1 MSVLSANLIKQFV
14 KETNDTDTKR
24 TPSRYYGVASV
35 LSDGIYVTLDG
46 SRTPTPV
53 SMATD
58 AETGDRVL
66 VEIDDHS
73 ARILQIVDKS
83 STDKVAE
90 KIENADKGVFK
101 DLRVATEY
109 VDTLIAS
116 DITAS
121 SIVADSAKIGTLE
134 TDNVTIKNR
143 LTAAEG
149 SIGTLNTTYL
159 TVAERLTASEA
170 KITTLQSTK
179 IDAATVEANY
189 ATIANLNATNATID
203 TLTSRIGSFEI
214 LTADN
219 FAAVNASIKD
229 LDAEKLGASE
239 AEIKYANVDFSNIG
253 KAAMEYFYANSGLIK
268 NVTVG
273 DATISGEL
281 VGVTIKGDLIEGNTI
296 VADKLVIKGTDGLYY
311 KLNTDGIKTETEQTD
326 YNSLNG
332 QVIRAKSVTAEKIA
346 VEDLVAFGATIG
358 GFKIGDTSIY
368 SGVKETV
375 DNTTRGI
382 YMDNTGQ
389 VSFGDS
395 NNFIKYYKDQNGD
408 YKLEVSA
415 KSIKFGSSG
424 TNVETAISEAQQ
436 KAESAI
442 VSSIEEFYQSDSP
455 TSLSGGNWAI
465 VEPVWIDGKYI
476 WRRTK
481 VTYGNG
487 NVEYSPSETGVCI
500 TGNTGAKGD
509 KGDTG
514 ATGNDGVSVT
524 SVDVQYYKS
533 TSSSSLSGG
542 SWSTSNPGWEN
553 GKYIWSKTVVTYSNG
568 TTDETDPVCLTGAK
582 GSTGNTGAT
591 GETGATGVGVSSIVE
606 EYYRSTS
613 SSSLSGGSWGTTYPG
628 WADGKYIWTR
638 SVITYTDGSSSTT
651 SAVCVTGSKGATGAK
666 GDTGATGKGVT
677 SVDVQYYQST
687 SSTSLS
693 GGSWSTTA
701 PTWANGKY
709 IWSKTVITYTDSTT
723 EETDPVCITGEK
735 GSTGA
740 KGDTGATGKTGAAG
754 IGVSSIVEEYYK
766 SSSSSS
772 LSGGS
777 WSTTYPGWENGKYIW
792 TRSVISYTDGSS
804 NTTTTPVCV
813 TGSKGD
819 TGAQGPKGEQ
829 GIQGIQGPQGERGIQ
844 GPKGDPGEDG
854 SPGKTTYFHIKYSSV
869 SNPTS
874 SSQMT
879 ETPSTYIGTYVDFTE
894 TDSTDPSKY
903 AWSRFSGAQGPKGE
917 QGIAGTNG
925 SDGKTSY
932 LHIAYANSS
941 DGSSGF
947 SVSDST
953 GKLYIGQYTD
963 FNSADSTD
971 YRKYSWTKIKGETG
985 AQGPRGPQGEQ
996 GIQGIQGPK
1005 GEQGIQGIQGEKGNT
1020 GAAGADAIT
1029 MSITASNGLVFNSNS
1044 GVRSTVLTAHVYK
1057 AGAEQTITNAGVC
1070 GTLGSIKWYK
1080 GTSTTAI
1087 KTAKTLT
1094 VSITE
1099 LGEYTARLE
1108 G

>member
-121 SIVADSAKIGTLE
+121 SILADSAKIGTLE

-179 IDAATVEANY
+179 IDASIVEANY

-311 KLNTDGIKTETEQTD
+311 KLNTDGIKTEAEQTD

-389 VSFGDS
+389 ISFGDS
-395 NNFIKYYKDQNGD
+395 KNFIKYYKDQNGD

-415 KSIKFGSSG
+415 KSIKFGTSG
-424 TNVETAISEAQQ
+424 TSVETAISEAQQ

-442 VSSIEEFYQSDSP
+442 ISSIEEFYQSDSP

-465 VEPVWIDGKYI
+465 VEPIWVDGKYI

-487 NVEYSPSETGVCI
+487 NVEYSPSENGVCI

-514 ATGNDGVSVT
+514 VTGNDGVSVT

-591 GETGATGVGVSSIVE
+591 GETGATG
-606 EYYRSTS
+606 
-613 SSSLSGGSWGTTYPG
+613 
-628 WADGKYIWTR
+628 
-638 SVITYTDGSSSTT
+638 
-651 SAVCVTGSKGATGAK
+651 KG
-666 GDTGATGKGVT
+666 
-677 SVDVQYYQST
+677 
-687 SSTSLS
+687 
-693 GGSWSTTA
+693 
-701 PTWANGKY
+701 
-709 IWSKTVITYTDSTT
+709 I
-723 EETDPVCITGEK
+723 
-735 GSTGA
+735 
-740 KGDTGATGKTGAAG
+740 
-754 IGVSSIVEEYYK
+754 SSIVEEYYK
-766 SSSSSS
+766 STSATS

-819 TGAQGPKGEQ
+819 TGAQGPRGPQGEQ

-903 AWSRFSGAQGPKGE
+903 TWSRFSGAQGPKGE

-963 FNSADSTD
+963 FNLEDSTD

-985 AQGPRGPQGEQ
+985 AQGPQGPKGEQ

-1044 GVRSTVLTAHVYK
+1044 GVTSTVLTAHVYK

-1087 KTAKTLT
+1087 KTSKTLT

>member
-121 SIVADSAKIGTLE
+121 SILADSAKIGTLE

-149 SIGTLNTTYL
+149 NIGTLNTTYL

-179 IDAATVEANY
+179 IDATTVEANY

-219 FAAVNASIKD
+219 FAAVNASIKE
-229 LDAEKLGASE
+229 LDAEKLNASE

-311 KLNTDGIKTETEQTD
+311 KLNTDGIKTEAEQTD

-358 GFKIGDTSIY
+358 GFKIGNTSIY

-415 KSIKFGSSG
+415 KSIKFGTSG
-424 TNVETAISEAQQ
+424 TSVETAISEAQQ

-487 NVEYSPSETGVCI
+487 NAEYSPSETGVCI

-514 ATGNDGVSVT
+514 ATGNNGVSVT

-591 GETGATGVGVSSIVE
+591 GETGATG
-606 EYYRSTS
+606 
-613 SSSLSGGSWGTTYPG
+613 
-628 WADGKYIWTR
+628 
-638 SVITYTDGSSSTT
+638 
-651 SAVCVTGSKGATGAK
+651 KG
-666 GDTGATGKGVT
+666 
-677 SVDVQYYQST
+677 
-687 SSTSLS
+687 
-693 GGSWSTTA
+693 
-701 PTWANGKY
+701 
-709 IWSKTVITYTDSTT
+709 I
-723 EETDPVCITGEK
+723 
-735 GSTGA
+735 
-740 KGDTGATGKTGAAG
+740 
-754 IGVSSIVEEYYK
+754 SSIVEEYYK
-766 SSSSSS
+766 STSPTS

-819 TGAQGPKGEQ
+819 TGAQGPRGPKGEQ

-903 AWSRFSGAQGPKGE
+903 TWSRFSGAQGPKGE
-917 QGIAGTNG
+917 QGISGTNG

-963 FNSADSTD
+963 FNSTDSTD

-985 AQGPRGPQGEQ
+985 AQGP
-996 GIQGIQGPK
+996 QGPK
-1005 GEQGIQGIQGEKGNT
+1005 GEQGIQGIQGPQGEQGIQGIQGDKGNT

-1044 GVRSTVLTAHVYK
+1044 GVTSTVLTAHVYK

>member
-121 SIVADSAKIGTLE
+121 SILADSAKIGTLE

-179 IDAATVEANY
+179 IDATIVEANY

-214 LTADN
+214 LTTNN

-229 LDAEKLGASE
+229 LDAEKLDASV

-311 KLNTDGIKTETEQTD
+311 KLNTDGIKTEAEQTD

-346 VEDLVAFGATIG
+346 VKDLVAFGATIG

-389 VSFGDS
+389 ISFGDS

-415 KSIKFGSSG
+415 KSIKFGTSG

-591 GETGATGVGVSSIVE
+591 GA
-606 EYYRSTS
+606 
-613 SSSLSGGSWGTTYPG
+613 
-628 WADGKYIWTR
+628 
-638 SVITYTDGSSSTT
+638 
-651 SAVCVTGSKGATGAK
+651 
-666 GDTGATGKGVT
+666 TGATGKG
-677 SVDVQYYQST
+677 
-687 SSTSLS
+687 
-693 GGSWSTTA
+693 
-701 PTWANGKY
+701 
-709 IWSKTVITYTDSTT
+709 I
-723 EETDPVCITGEK
+723 
-735 GSTGA
+735 
-740 KGDTGATGKTGAAG
+740 
-754 IGVSSIVEEYYK
+754 SSIVEEYYK
-766 SSSSSS
+766 STSATS

-819 TGAQGPKGEQ
+819 TGAQGPRGPKGEQ

-903 AWSRFSGAQGPKGE
+903 TWSRFSGAQGPKGE

-985 AQGPRGPQGEQ
+985 AQGPQGPKGEQ
-996 GIQGIQGPK
+996 GIQGIQGPQ

-1044 GVRSTVLTAHVYK
+1044 GVTSTVLTAHVYK

>member
-1 MSVLSANLIKQFV
+1 MSVLSSNLIKQFV

-121 SIVADSAKIGTLE
+121 SILADSAKIGTLE

-149 SIGTLNTTYL
+149 SIGTLDTTYL

-179 IDAATVEANY
+179 IDATIVEANY

-229 LDAEKLGASE
+229 LDAEKLDASV

-311 KLNTDGIKTETEQTD
+311 KLNTDGIKTEAEQTD

-358 GFKIGDTSIY
+358 GFKIGNTSIY

-415 KSIKFGSSG
+415 KSIKFGTSG
-424 TNVETAISEAQQ
+424 TSVETAISEAQQ

-442 VSSIEEFYQSDSP
+442 ISSIEEFYQSDSP

-465 VEPVWIDGKYI
+465 VEPVWVDGKYI
-476 WRRTK
+476 WRRSK

-591 GETGATGVGVSSIVE
+591 GETGATG
-606 EYYRSTS
+606 
-613 SSSLSGGSWGTTYPG
+613 
-628 WADGKYIWTR
+628 
-638 SVITYTDGSSSTT
+638 
-651 SAVCVTGSKGATGAK
+651 KG
-666 GDTGATGKGVT
+666 
-677 SVDVQYYQST
+677 
-687 SSTSLS
+687 
-693 GGSWSTTA
+693 
-701 PTWANGKY
+701 
-709 IWSKTVITYTDSTT
+709 I
-723 EETDPVCITGEK
+723 
-735 GSTGA
+735 
-740 KGDTGATGKTGAAG
+740 
-754 IGVSSIVEEYYK
+754 SSIVEEYYK
-766 SSSSSS
+766 STSATS

-813 TGSKGD
+813 TGSKGG
-819 TGAQGPKGEQ
+819 TGAQGPRGPQGEQ

-903 AWSRFSGAQGPKGE
+903 TWSRFSGAQGPKGE

-932 LHIAYANSS
+932 LHIAYSNSS

-985 AQGPRGPQGEQ
+985 AQGPQGPKGEQ
-996 GIQGIQGPK
+996 GIQGIQGPQ

-1044 GVRSTVLTAHVYK
+1044 GVTSTVLTAHVYK

>member
-121 SIVADSAKIGTLE
+121 SILADSAKIGTLE

-179 IDAATVEANY
+179 IDATIVEANY

-311 KLNTDGIKTETEQTD
+311 KLNTDGIKTEAEQTD

-424 TNVETAISEAQQ
+424 TSVETAISEAQQ

-591 GETGATGVGVSSIVE
+591 GETGATG
-606 EYYRSTS
+606 
-613 SSSLSGGSWGTTYPG
+613 
-628 WADGKYIWTR
+628 
-638 SVITYTDGSSSTT
+638 
-651 SAVCVTGSKGATGAK
+651 KG
-666 GDTGATGKGVT
+666 
-677 SVDVQYYQST
+677 
-687 SSTSLS
+687 
-693 GGSWSTTA
+693 
-701 PTWANGKY
+701 
-709 IWSKTVITYTDSTT
+709 I
-723 EETDPVCITGEK
+723 
-735 GSTGA
+735 
-740 KGDTGATGKTGAAG
+740 
-754 IGVSSIVEEYYK
+754 SSIVEEYYK
-766 SSSSSS
+766 STSATS

-819 TGAQGPKGEQ
+819 TGAQGPRGPQGEQ

-903 AWSRFSGAQGPKGE
+903 TWSRFSGAQGPKGE

-932 LHIAYANSS
+932 LHIAYSNSS

-985 AQGPRGPQGEQ
+985 AQGPQGPKGEQ
-996 GIQGIQGPK
+996 GIQGIQGPQ

-1044 GVRSTVLTAHVYK
+1044 GVTSTVLTAHVYK
-1057 AGAEQTITNAGVC
+1057 AGAEQTITDAGVC

>member
-121 SIVADSAKIGTLE
+121 SILADSAKIGTLE

-179 IDAATVEANY
+179 IDATTVEANY

-229 LDAEKLGASE
+229 LDAEKLNASE

-311 KLNTDGIKTETEQTD
+311 KLNTDGIKTEAEQTD

-389 VSFGDS
+389 ISFGDS

-415 KSIKFGSSG
+415 KSIKFGTSG

-455 TSLSGGNWAI
+455 TSLSGGKWAI

-533 TSSSSLSGG
+533 SSSSSLSGG

-591 GETGATGVGVSSIVE
+591 GETGATG
-606 EYYRSTS
+606 
-613 SSSLSGGSWGTTYPG
+613 
-628 WADGKYIWTR
+628 K
-638 SVITYTDGSSSTT
+638 
-651 SAVCVTGSKGATGAK
+651 
-666 GDTGATGKGVT
+666 
-677 SVDVQYYQST
+677 
-687 SSTSLS
+687 
-693 GGSWSTTA
+693 
-701 PTWANGKY
+701 
-709 IWSKTVITYTDSTT
+709 
-723 EETDPVCITGEK
+723 
-735 GSTGA
+735 
-740 KGDTGATGKTGAAG
+740 
-754 IGVSSIVEEYYK
+754 GVSSIVEEYYK
-766 SSSSSS
+766 STSATS

-819 TGAQGPKGEQ
+819 TGAQGPKGEQGIQ

-903 AWSRFSGAQGPKGE
+903 TWSRFSGAQGPKGE

-932 LHIAYANSS
+932 LHIAYSNSS

-985 AQGPRGPQGEQ
+985 AQGPQGPKGEQ

-1044 GVRSTVLTAHVYK
+1044 GVTSTVLTAHVYK

-1070 GTLGSIKWYK
+1070 GALGSIKWYK

>member
-1 MSVLSANLIKQFV
+1 MSVLSSNLIKQFV

-121 SIVADSAKIGTLE
+121 SILADSAKIGTLE

-179 IDAATVEANY
+179 IDATIVEANY

-311 KLNTDGIKTETEQTD
+311 KLNTDGIKTEAEQTD

-424 TNVETAISEAQQ
+424 TSVETAISEAQQ

-509 KGDTG
+509 TGDTG

-591 GETGATGVGVSSIVE
+591 GETGATG
-606 EYYRSTS
+606 
-613 SSSLSGGSWGTTYPG
+613 
-628 WADGKYIWTR
+628 
-638 SVITYTDGSSSTT
+638 
-651 SAVCVTGSKGATGAK
+651 KG
-666 GDTGATGKGVT
+666 
-677 SVDVQYYQST
+677 
-687 SSTSLS
+687 
-693 GGSWSTTA
+693 
-701 PTWANGKY
+701 
-709 IWSKTVITYTDSTT
+709 I
-723 EETDPVCITGEK
+723 
-735 GSTGA
+735 
-740 KGDTGATGKTGAAG
+740 
-754 IGVSSIVEEYYK
+754 SSIVEEYYK
-766 SSSSSS
+766 STSATS

-819 TGAQGPKGEQ
+819 TGAQGPRGPQGEQ

-903 AWSRFSGAQGPKGE
+903 TWSRFSGAQGPKGE

-932 LHIAYANSS
+932 LHIAYSNSS

-985 AQGPRGPQGEQ
+985 AQGPQGPKGEQ
-996 GIQGIQGPK
+996 GIQGIQGPQ

-1044 GVRSTVLTAHVYK
+1044 GVTSTVLTAHVYK
-1057 AGAEQTITNAGVC
+1057 AGAEQTITDAGVC

>member
-121 SIVADSAKIGTLE
+121 SILADSAKIGTLE

-179 IDAATVEANY
+179 IDATTVEANY

-229 LDAEKLGASE
+229 LDAEKLNASE

-281 VGVTIKGDLIEGNTI
+281 VGVTIKGNLIEGNTI

-311 KLNTDGIKTETEQTD
+311 KLNTDGIKTEAEQTD

-346 VEDLVAFGATIG
+346 VKDLVAFGATIG

-389 VSFGDS
+389 ISFGDS

-415 KSIKFGSSG
+415 KSIKFGTSG
-424 TNVETAISEAQQ
+424 TSVETAISEAQQ

-476 WRRTK
+476 WRRTE

-500 TGNTGAKGD
+500 TGNTGAQGPQGIQGIQGIQGEKGEQGIQGP

-514 ATGNDGVSVT
+514 ESGTSSYFHIKYSSVANP
-524 SVDVQYYKS
+524 
-533 TSSSSLSGG
+533 TSSSQMTETPS
-542 SWSTSNPGWEN
+542 
-553 GKYIWSKTVVTYSNG
+553 KYIGTYVDN
-568 TTDETDPVCLTGAK
+568 TETDSTDPSKYNWQQLE
-582 GSTGNTGAT
+582 GSQGPR
-591 GETGATGVGVSSIVE
+591 GEQGIPGTN
-606 EYYRSTS
+606 
-613 SSSLSGGSWGTTYPG
+613 GS
-628 WADGKYIWTR
+628 DGKTSYLHIAYAN
-638 SVITYTDGSSSTT
+638 SSDGSSGFSV
-651 SAVCVTGSKGATGAK
+651 SDS
-666 GDTGATGKGVT
+666 TGK
-677 SVDVQYYQST
+677 
-687 SSTSLS
+687 L
-693 GGSWSTTA
+693 
-701 PTWANGKY
+701 Y
-709 IWSKTVITYTDSTT
+709 IGQYTDFNSADSTDYT
-723 EETDPVCITGEK
+723 KYSWTKIKGE
-735 GSTGA
+735 
-740 KGDTGATGKTGAAG
+740 
-754 IGVSSIVEEYYK
+754 
-766 SSSSSS
+766 
-772 LSGGS
+772 
-777 WSTTYPGWENGKYIW
+777 
-792 TRSVISYTDGSS
+792 
-804 NTTTTPVCV
+804 
-813 TGSKGD
+813 
-819 TGAQGPKGEQ
+819 TGAQGPRGPQGEQ

-879 ETPSTYIGTYVDFTE
+879 EIPSTYIGTYVDFTE

-903 AWSRFSGAQGPKGE
+903 TWSRFSGAQGPKGE

-932 LHIAYANSS
+932 LHIAYSNSS

-963 FNSADSTD
+963 FNSVDSTD

-985 AQGPRGPQGEQ
+985 AQGPQGPKGEQ
-996 GIQGIQGPK
+996 GIQGIQGEKGDTGARGPK

-1044 GVRSTVLTAHVYK
+1044 GVTSTVLTAHVYK

>member
-121 SIVADSAKIGTLE
+121 SILADSAKIGTLE

-179 IDAATVEANY
+179 IDATIVEANY

-311 KLNTDGIKTETEQTD
+311 KLNTDGIKTEAEQTD

-424 TNVETAISEAQQ
+424 TSVETAISEAQQ

-509 KGDTG
+509 TGDTG

-591 GETGATGVGVSSIVE
+591 GETGATG
-606 EYYRSTS
+606 
-613 SSSLSGGSWGTTYPG
+613 
-628 WADGKYIWTR
+628 
-638 SVITYTDGSSSTT
+638 
-651 SAVCVTGSKGATGAK
+651 KG
-666 GDTGATGKGVT
+666 
-677 SVDVQYYQST
+677 
-687 SSTSLS
+687 
-693 GGSWSTTA
+693 
-701 PTWANGKY
+701 
-709 IWSKTVITYTDSTT
+709 I
-723 EETDPVCITGEK
+723 
-735 GSTGA
+735 
-740 KGDTGATGKTGAAG
+740 
-754 IGVSSIVEEYYK
+754 SSIVEEYYK
-766 SSSSSS
+766 STSATS

-819 TGAQGPKGEQ
+819 TGAQGPRGPQGEQ

-903 AWSRFSGAQGPKGE
+903 TWSRFSGAQGPKGE

-932 LHIAYANSS
+932 LHIAYSNSS

-985 AQGPRGPQGEQ
+985 AQGPQGPKGEQ
-996 GIQGIQGPK
+996 GIQGIQGPQ

-1044 GVRSTVLTAHVYK
+1044 GVTSTVLTAHVYK
-1057 AGAEQTITNAGVC
+1057 AGAEQTITDAGVC

>member
-121 SIVADSAKIGTLE
+121 SILADSAKIGTLE

-179 IDAATVEANY
+179 IDATTVEANY

-229 LDAEKLGASE
+229 LDAEKLNASE

-281 VGVTIKGDLIEGNTI
+281 VGVTIKGDLIKGNTI

-311 KLNTDGIKTETEQTD
+311 KLNTDGIKTEAEQTD

-389 VSFGDS
+389 ISFGDS

-408 YKLEVSA
+408 YKLDVSA

-424 TNVETAISEAQQ
+424 TSVETAISEAQQ

-591 GETGATGVGVSSIVE
+591 GETGATG
-606 EYYRSTS
+606 
-613 SSSLSGGSWGTTYPG
+613 
-628 WADGKYIWTR
+628 
-638 SVITYTDGSSSTT
+638 
-651 SAVCVTGSKGATGAK
+651 KG
-666 GDTGATGKGVT
+666 
-677 SVDVQYYQST
+677 
-687 SSTSLS
+687 
-693 GGSWSTTA
+693 
-701 PTWANGKY
+701 
-709 IWSKTVITYTDSTT
+709 I
-723 EETDPVCITGEK
+723 
-735 GSTGA
+735 
-740 KGDTGATGKTGAAG
+740 
-754 IGVSSIVEEYYK
+754 SSIVEEYYK
-766 SSSSSS
+766 STSATS

-819 TGAQGPKGEQ
+819 TGPQGPRGEQ

-903 AWSRFSGAQGPKGE
+903 TWSRFSGAQGPKGE

-985 AQGPRGPQGEQ
+985 AQGP
-996 GIQGIQGPK
+996 QGPK

-1044 GVRSTVLTAHVYK
+1044 GVTSTVLTAHVYK
-1057 AGAEQTITNAGVC
+1057 AGEEQTITNAGVC

-1099 LGEYTARLE
+1099 LGEYTAHLE

>member
-1 MSVLSANLIKQFV
+1 MSVLSSNLIKQFV

-121 SIVADSAKIGTLE
+121 SILADSAKIGTLE

-179 IDAATVEANY
+179 IDATIVEANY

-229 LDAEKLGASE
+229 LDAEKLDASV

-311 KLNTDGIKTETEQTD
+311 KLNTDGIKTEAEQTD

-346 VEDLVAFGATIG
+346 VEDLMAFGATIG
-358 GFKIGDTSIY
+358 GFKIGNTSIY

-389 VSFGDS
+389 ISFGDS

-415 KSIKFGSSG
+415 KSIKFGTSG
-424 TNVETAISEAQQ
+424 TSVETAISEAQQ

-591 GETGATGVGVSSIVE
+591 GETGATG
-606 EYYRSTS
+606 
-613 SSSLSGGSWGTTYPG
+613 
-628 WADGKYIWTR
+628 
-638 SVITYTDGSSSTT
+638 
-651 SAVCVTGSKGATGAK
+651 KG
-666 GDTGATGKGVT
+666 
-677 SVDVQYYQST
+677 
-687 SSTSLS
+687 
-693 GGSWSTTA
+693 
-701 PTWANGKY
+701 
-709 IWSKTVITYTDSTT
+709 I
-723 EETDPVCITGEK
+723 
-735 GSTGA
+735 
-740 KGDTGATGKTGAAG
+740 
-754 IGVSSIVEEYYK
+754 SSIVEEYYK
-766 SSSSSS
+766 STSATS

-819 TGAQGPKGEQ
+819 TGAQGPRGPQGEQ
-829 GIQGIQGPQGERGIQ
+829 GMQGIQGPQGERGIQ

-903 AWSRFSGAQGPKGE
+903 TWSRFSGAQGPKGE
-917 QGIAGTNG
+917 QGISGTNG

-932 LHIAYANSS
+932 LHIAYSNSS

-985 AQGPRGPQGEQ
+985 AQGP
-996 GIQGIQGPK
+996 QGPK

-1044 GVRSTVLTAHVYK
+1044 GVTSTVLTAHVYK